1 MDPPD
6 RSMTEQWGISMSDYD
21 ILFAKARAFH
31 GHVCPGIVLG
41 TRLTIAGLRELGMN
55 PHEPQKDL
63 IVFMEIDR
71 CGTDAVQAITGC
83 SLGHRSL
90 KFRDYGKFAATFV
103 DLRTRKAIR
112 VAVYEKNRA
121 EHDRMDPKEVLKILA
136 AAPEDEI
143 LKIERVTVDIPYDD
157 IPGFPRQKTICSKC
171 GEKIMDG
178 RQVVTAGRDVCRSC
192 AQGAYYTRLDP

>member
-1 MDPPD
+1 
-6 RSMTEQWGISMSDYD
+6 MSDYD
-21 ILFAKARAFH
+21 ILFKKAREFH

-55 PHEPQKDL
+55 PHEPQKNL

-103 DLRTRKAIR
+103 DIGTKKSVR
-112 VAVYEKNRA
+112 VAVNEKDRA
-121 EHDRMDPKEVLKILA
+121 RHDQMEMKDVIRDLSECPEEDILT
-136 AAPEDEI
+136 I
-143 LKIERVTVDIPYDD
+143 QQVTVPLNDDD
-157 IPGFPRQKTICSKC
+157 IPGYPRYKTKCSRC
-171 GEKIMDG
+171 GEQIMDH
-178 RQVVTAGRDVCRSC
+178 REVVVDGKEVCKSC
-192 AQGAYYTRLDP
+192 AESPYYRIKP